1 MLNIHS
7 AILNP
12 PLVPMTIYGGISSY
26 SIAFN
31 RQEDFTF
38 HGRCASMDAS
48 MDDTARGWRW
58 VALGGAGWSVDG
70 VYPGAPSIF
79 PRPPTHLLPLM
90 RNAPPVVAAPRS
102 LFLVGIFPLGISFP
116 GSLSQCSPSDSSF
129 DHSNK
134 NWCVRVMEPG
144 WITRP
149 IGVSWRVS

>member
-58 VALGGAGWSVDG
+58 VALGGALM
-70 VYPGAPSIF
+70 AF
-79 PRPPTHLLPLM
+79 TRALLPF
-90 RNAPPVVAAPRS
+90 S
-102 LFLVGIFPLGISFP
+102 LGRRRIV
-116 GSLSQCSPSDSSF
+116 C
-129 DHSNK
+129 
-134 NWCVRVMEPG
+134 R
-144 WITRP
+144 
-149 IGVSWRVS
+149 